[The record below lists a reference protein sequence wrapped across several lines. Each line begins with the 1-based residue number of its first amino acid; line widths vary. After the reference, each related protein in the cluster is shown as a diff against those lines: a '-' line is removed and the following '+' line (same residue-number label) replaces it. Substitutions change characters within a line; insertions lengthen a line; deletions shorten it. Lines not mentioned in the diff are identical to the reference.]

1 MSSTPIIS
9 HPSPLDF
16 GLHSPPINA
25 HRDAARPRRLT
36 RRLFSLHTALSANN
50 NIMSP
55 AASTRASP
63 YADILSGPPFV
74 SLDGDVARTPLAAR
88 SSLLGAEI
96 SIERERLEFLMNE
109 NRRLRT
115 QLLNTVNDLNAQIEA
130 WENRLLQFEL
140 AELERQANAQRRRQ
154 TAVGG
159 GGSLLDVA
167 LKIPLGTSPVVPPA
181 PAAQVES
188 TAPADEDDDI
198 YLIE

>member
-50 NIMSP
+50 IMSP

-74 SLDGDVARTPLAAR
+74 SLDGDVVRTPLAAR
-88 SSLLGAEI
+88 SSLVGAEI

-159 GGSLLDVA
+159 SGSLLDAA
-167 LKIPLGTSPVVPPA
+167 LKSPLGTSPVVPPA

-188 TAPADEDDDI
+188 TAAADEDDDI